1 MHVLNL
7 KATNL
12 ESPPYPSLVETLFTS
27 PYSLP
32 PLLPIDEQHVNYEP
46 MGFQYMQHKKR
57 VRDECVTNEAIAM
70 QSVTSTNPMS
80 SSASSRRQG
89 GKHWNA
95 TPKRIKPTV
104 AHLPAIMP
112 ESPSEVNTMM
122 MAFAEAKNDVIKRK
136 RKVGDVYDHTADIY
150 LRKTFSLHIGPGD
163 PPVHHDHRP
172 NPTSGTIVKNLVD
185 GALLRGK
192 SAINSEQVLMK
203 SLVREEVSEVD
214 ASTTN
219 VVPMTTEADAI
230 SAVETADR
238 EEITN
243 KIQPDNVLSVS
254 QKELRL
260 LERKRKRA
268 ESDRRRAQAV
278 NDSFRESIP
287 SLTLDM
293 CRNLSTPL
301 TQVVLRAYCKLAGL
315 NQKGSPREL
324 RERLVEAMVR
334 ENATDLSACID
345 STKNSS

>member
-1 MHVLNL
+1 MVSKYPFTCIGVDCWSATPVDWDGKTVTHPAWKCSNSLRTPYWDRKICGNGEWQGMCKECSDSRSGVRTTVLIE
-7 KATNL
+7 A
-12 ESPPYPSLVETLFTS
+12 VR
-27 PYSLP
+27 
-32 PLLPIDEQHVNYEP
+32 QR
-46 MGFQYMQHKKR
+46 QHK
-57 VRDECVTNEAIAM
+57 
-70 QSVTSTNPMS
+70 P
-80 SSASSRRQG
+80 G

-112 ESPSEVNTMM
+112 KSPSEVNTMM

-150 LRKTFSLHIGPGD
+150 LRETFSLHSGPGD

-172 NPTSGTIVKNLVD
+172 NPTSGTIVKNLLD
-185 GALLRGK
+185 GALLREK

-219 VVPMTTEADAI
+219 VVPMSTEADAI
-230 SAVETADR
+230 SAVVTADR

-268 ESDRRRAQAV
+268 DSDRRRAQAV

-293 CRNLSTPL
+293 CRNLSIPL
-301 TQVVLRAYCKLAGL
+301 TQVVLRAYCKSAGL
-315 NQKGSPREL
+315 NQQGSSRDL
-324 RERLVEAMVR
+324 RERLVEAMMR
-334 ENATDLSACID
+334 ENVTDLSAYID